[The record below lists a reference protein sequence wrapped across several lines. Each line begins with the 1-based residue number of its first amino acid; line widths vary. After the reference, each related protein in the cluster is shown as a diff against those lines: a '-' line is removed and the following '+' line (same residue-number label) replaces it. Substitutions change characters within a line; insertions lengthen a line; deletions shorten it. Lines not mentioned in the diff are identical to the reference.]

1 MVQSLKKYIISTKKK
16 SGATNKLC
24 YCRACFNK
32 LGENHPELKTIVDK
46 TDRILKHFKNCQNFQ
61 DSYSQQEKDEVFTVK
76 QENNKILGKRTR
88 NDLLSSDLTS
98 DVTDQHSQ
106 LSKIRRDSI
115 SSRSSLTSL
124 PFQWSN
130 YGPMDSFIAQT
141 LSSADKKKFHLYL
154 LRITISYG
162 FPLSWII
169 LPDRK
174 TLSNEILGDAIKDFD
189 NMMLEKLALDRTG
202 VTLSFDGW
210 TNVREQKLMGTV
222 LMSSEGQPYIWKAVD
237 ISSERAITVEVMSKI
252 EEMISEIDKL
262 EIPLLSIV
270 TDSAPTY
277 NAAKKRLRVQYR
289 AIVFLPCFAHQINLC
304 VREIFKV
311 SSNLKTTSEQA
322 LKIAAYFKNTN
333 NKYFIGQLQDI
344 QKEIYGKYIQPVVPG
359 DTRWNSYFNCCAS
372 INSTKNALRDIYNII
387 MNKSF
392 WESLV
397 TLEQLLAPYCCI
409 LNILQTDKARLHE
422 LVYYYKAWTGKNP
435 TSILTEFDDFSQR
448 VKYPFD
454 DTSIAQFENDVHK
467 YWYWVR
473 SAYPK
478 IGTVASH
485 IFEICVNAAS
495 IERLW
500 SSMGFFHTKT
510 RNRLK
515 FSHVLNMAKLRAEIT
530 YNRCKQETLPLN
542 PTINYTELEQ
552 QNINLD
558 DQDKESNLNNEHIEV
573 NKDIE
578 VDEDIEV
585 NEKEDSDI
593 LDDGNNI
600 EEQFQNQLGQLL
612 EMGNNEF
619 EFDTDDMDVENTEHP
634 AQNNDAKWDLKII
647 FKNNLRC
654 PF

>member
-1 MVQSLKKYIISTKKK
+1 M
-16 SGATNKLC
+16 
-24 YCRACFNK
+24 
-32 LGENHPELKTIVDK
+32 
-46 TDRILKHFKNCQNFQ
+46 
-61 DSYSQQEKDEVFTVK
+61 
-76 QENNKILGKRTR
+76 
-88 NDLLSSDLTS
+88 
-98 DVTDQHSQ
+98 
-106 LSKIRRDSI
+106 
-115 SSRSSLTSL
+115 
-124 PFQWSN
+124 
-130 YGPMDSFIAQT
+130 
-141 LSSADKKKFHLYL
+141 
-154 LRITISYG
+154 
-162 FPLSWII
+162 
-169 LPDRK
+169 
-174 TLSNEILGDAIKDFD
+174 
-189 NMMLEKLALDRTG
+189 
-202 VTLSFDGW
+202 
-210 TNVREQKLMGTV
+210 
-222 LMSSEGQPYIWKAVD
+222 
-237 ISSERAITVEVMSKI
+237 
-252 EEMISEIDKL
+252 
-262 EIPLLSIV
+262 
-270 TDSAPTY
+270 
-277 NAAKKRLRVQYR
+277 
-289 AIVFLPCFAHQINLC
+289 
-304 VREIFKV
+304 
-311 SSNLKTTSEQA
+311 
-322 LKIAAYFKNTN
+322 
-333 NKYFIGQLQDI
+333 
-344 QKEIYGKYIQPVVPG
+344 
-359 DTRWNSYFNCCAS
+359 
-372 INSTKNALRDIYNII
+372 
-387 MNKSF
+387 
-392 WESLV
+392 
-397 TLEQLLAPYCCI
+397 
-409 LNILQTDKARLHE
+409 
-422 LVYYYKAWTGKNP
+422 
-435 TSILTEFDDFSQR
+435 EFDDFSQR